1 MSNPGETASEPSTS
15 VLVVDDETTLLRAYA
30 TVLRAAGHDVATAE
44 DGTEA
49 QELLGK
55 RSFDVVVSDI
65 NMPGMDGIALLRA
78 VREFDYD
85 VPVVLITGTP
95 SVETAA
101 RAVRYGAFRYLM
113 KPVEAV
119 ELRQVVSEAA
129 GMHRLARLKREML
142 ALAGVTDKQL
152 GDRASL
158 EVGFERALGK
168 LWMAFQPIVRWAD
181 RSIYGYEALVRSND
195 PALPNPG
202 ALFDA
207 AERLGRV
214 QELGRVVRA
223 NVASCLRDAPRD
235 AAIFVNLHTLDLA
248 DDSMYDIDTPLTAAA
263 GRVVLEITERA
274 NFDAVSDVPRRV
286 ARLRELGYRIAV
298 DDLGA
303 GYAGLTAFAQLVPE
317 VVKIDMSL
325 VRGVHRDPVRQRL
338 VGAVVEASRSLKM
351 LTVAEGVET
360 TEERDSLVSLG
371 ADLLQGYLFAKPAAG
386 FPNVK
391 WS

>member
-1 MSNPGETASEPSTS
+1 MSQAESVTEPGVR
-15 VLVVDDETTLLRAYA
+15 VLVVDDEISLLKAYA
-30 TVLRAAGHDVATAE
+30 SVLRAAGHAVEMAE

-49 QELLGK
+49 KELVH
-55 RSFDVVVSDI
+55 RQAFDVIISDI
-65 NMPGMDGIALLRA
+65 TMPGMDGISLLKA
-78 VREFDYD
+78 VRERDLD

-95 SVETAA
+95 SVDTAS

-113 KPVEAV
+113 KPVEPA
-119 ELRQVVSEAA
+119 ELKLVVSEAA
-129 GMHRLARLKREML
+129 NMHRLARLKREML
-142 ALAGVTDKQL
+142 AIAGLDDKQL

-158 EVGFERALGK
+158 EVCFERALGQI
-168 LWMAFQPIVRWAD
+168 WMAFQPIVRANEPTVF
-181 RSIYGYEALVRSND
+181 GYEALLRSKD

-202 ALFDA
+202 AMFDA

-223 NVASCLRDAPRD
+223 QVAALLRDAPRD
-235 AAIFVNLHTLDLA
+235 AVIFVNLHTLDLA
-248 DDSMYDIDTPLTAAA
+248 DESMYDVDSPLTSAA

-317 VVKIDMSL
+317 VVKVDMSL
-325 VRGVHRDPVRQRL
+325 VRGVNRDPVRQRL

-360 TEERDSLVSLG
+360 AEEREALTRLG
-371 ADLLQGYLFAKPAAG
+371 ADLLQGYFFAKPAAG
-386 FPNVK
+386 FPAVK
-391 WS
+391 W